1 MTALPTLPLITVC
14 HVTECSFNHDGC
26 HAPAVTIGGNG
37 SGAQC
42 ATYVPLSIEAGVP
55 GASAEVGACQR
66 TECVFNKALL
76 CTADAV
82 QIGTSPTAADCLTYA
97 AA

>member
-1 MTALPTLPLITVC
+1 MTTLTLLPSVTEC
-14 HVTECSFNHDGC
+14 HVTGCSFNQDGC

-42 ATYVPLSIEAGVP
+42 ATYVPLSIEAGTP
-55 GASAEVGACQR
+55 DANAEVGACQR
-66 TECVFNKALL
+66 SECVFNKALL

-97 AA
+97 TA